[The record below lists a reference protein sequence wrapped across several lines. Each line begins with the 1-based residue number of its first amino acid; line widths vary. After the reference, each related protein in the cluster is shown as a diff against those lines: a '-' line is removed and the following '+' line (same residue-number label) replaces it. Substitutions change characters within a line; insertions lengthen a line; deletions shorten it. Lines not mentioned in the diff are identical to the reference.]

1 MFHSQSVGEINTEL
15 KNNTIL
21 LSFKKELFGAKKT
34 ASTFWREKWLFLF
47 SGFKAKAFAVLPI
60 FWGNLKGQNR
70 WPVQIYSQKDES
82 FLRPLR
88 NTFTRCLT
96 LIPSDKFWRNFLHF
110 DTKVLWGTKTIDF
123 QESSKIRVSCFFR
136 QIKLPKKE
144 FWIQANISESNF
156 TFLANTVW
164 NQTKVFLGALAR
176 QNFVAPTRPN
186 WFSVKVKAGGICTTA
201 DIFKFKTNFC
211 TSIMCF
217 FYKAKNRTHLFSKRW
232 KFLTTV
238 TKHFYTLSYS
248 NSVRQVLT
256 KFLAF
261 WHKSTLGNQ
270 NNRFPRVVQNSRELL
285 LSTD

>member
-1 MFHSQSVGEINTEL
+1 MSMEVTVETWRFNFFSKLVDRRLWATISRKIFYADDDFFLKLGCKRQVLSEL
-15 KNNTIL
+15 RIQTTLIFS
-21 LSFKKELFGAKKT
+21 LSFDKVFYFCVPLSIRWWNQHWVEKQHHFVVVQERTFWREKT

-110 DTKVLWGTKTIDF
+110 DTKELWT
-123 QESSKIRVSCFFR
+123 
-136 QIKLPKKE
+136 
-144 FWIQANISESNF
+144 
-156 TFLANTVW
+156 
-164 NQTKVFLGALAR
+164 
-176 QNFVAPTRPN
+176 
-186 WFSVKVKAGGICTTA
+186 
-201 DIFKFKTNFC
+201 
-211 TSIMCF
+211 
-217 FYKAKNRTHLFSKRW
+217 
-232 KFLTTV
+232 
-238 TKHFYTLSYS
+238 
-248 NSVRQVLT
+248 
-256 KFLAF
+256 
-261 WHKSTLGNQ
+261 Q